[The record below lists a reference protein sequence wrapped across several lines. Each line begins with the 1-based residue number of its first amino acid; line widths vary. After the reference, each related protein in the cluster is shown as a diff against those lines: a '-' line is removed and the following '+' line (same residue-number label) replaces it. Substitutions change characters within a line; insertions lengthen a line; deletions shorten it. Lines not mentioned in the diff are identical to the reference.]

1 MYMYMSTVRMYI
13 HVHVHVHVYPKN
25 GMGEFGLGVSAGK
38 LLNVWPTMHCPC
50 LQGITYTADNEN
62 TSESVLQSHGL
73 RKPQTSANNVSHLD
87 T

>member
-1 MYMYMSTVRMYI
+1 MYMYVHNYVNSNNNVHAHIYMYMSTVTMYI
-13 HVHVHVHVYPKN
+13 HVYPKN

-62 TSESVLQSHGL
+62 TSESVYT
-73 RKPQTSANNVSHLD
+73 PVPWT
-87 T
+87 